1 MKHQVTGNSL
11 AGATMLLS
19 FFLPLSL
26 WAKETLPL
34 HDWIFSQEKISAQKI
49 SSVRGNLKGELEKRA
64 EASPMGL
71 RLDGGNSMD
80 VPGMTAD
87 QLPNKNLT
95 AEAWVSLD
103 SGAQW
108 GAIVGYY
115 QDNGS
120 YEKGWLLGYN
130 KTNFLLSVSSESK
143 LHTITS
149 RTAFEKGKWYH
160 VVGTYDGMTM
170 KLYVNGVEEASGNA
184 ANGEVAYPEE
194 AYYTIGA
201 YHDKDEFFRM
211 QGTVHSVRLYGKTL
225 EPSEIIALNTKGKS
239 LFPKGLTYSVK
250 PHLRFDSPRSATIYW
265 ESDEPGNCILHY
277 GKGDDLGQEM
287 QSKASTRNHSLT
299 IEGLEPGQLYH
310 YRITMVAPSGVKTT
324 GETYELDM
332 RMNFAVPAMP
342 KRTDKELNK
351 LSKAAGEIIRESK
364 INRGV
369 CVVYGFGSGELAYE
383 LAMQSDL
390 VVFGFDDNRERV
402 NEARKWLYQ
411 KGVYG
416 SRVSVRYV
424 ESLDAIPVTGNIA
437 NLLVSE
443 TILKGNECPGNALEM
458 NRLLRPGG
466 GVAFLGKP
474 ADSKGGAPARRIVE
488 WLKENDL
495 KHTRLAGG
503 NWFKVAPGP
512 LADSGEWTHQY
523 GNVGNTTTS
532 NEKLGGATA
541 TTDLEVQWI
550 GRPGADF
557 GIDRN
562 PRMPAPLSSW
572 GRLFHQG
579 MNRMIALDAYNGSTL
594 WSLEIPDLRRVNM
607 PRDASNWCTDG
618 EALYVA
624 VKDRCWEVNAA
635 TGHRRAAHKM
645 PTPYTAATHDWGY
658 IAQDG
663 DLFYGSAVKKNSS
676 YTAFFGGGM
685 WYDKRNPQ
693 SAAKVCSEGVFAINK
708 TNDKLAWSYQGG
720 AVLNPTISIRENK
733 IFFVESRNPEI
744 LKQATGRLHGPNLWK
759 DQFLVALDAYT
770 GKKLWEQPIDT
781 ADGTVVFYMLATEHG
796 LLIESSTNG
805 KFHLYN
811 HDLETGKQ
819 QWETVNNWP
828 NDHHSGH
835 MQHPVAING
844 RLFLEPSAFDL
855 KTGKKVI
862 NQIGKR
868 SGCHTYVGTKDAL
881 IYRGNGRQIAMWGQ
895 ETQKV
900 TTWNRLRPSCWL
912 SVVPAAGMLL
922 VPEGGGG
929 CSCGGWM
936 ETSLAFRPRA
946 PAKEPKKDKKQE

>member
-1 MKHQVTGNSL
+1 M
-11 AGATMLLS
+11 MLS
-19 FFLPLSL
+19 FFLPLGL
-26 WAKETLPL
+26 WAKQTLPL
-34 HDWIFSQEKISAQKI
+34 HDWVFSQEKISAKKI
-49 SSVRGNLKGELEKRA
+49 TSVRGNLIGELERKG
-64 EASPMGL
+64 EASRMGL
-71 RLDGGNSMD
+71 RLDGDNSMD
-80 VPGMTAD
+80 VPGMTAE

-108 GAIVGYY
+108 GAIAGYY

-149 RTAFEKGKWYH
+149 RTPFEKGKWYH
-160 VVGTYDGMTM
+160 VVGSYDGITM
-170 KLYVNGVEEASGNA
+170 KLFVNGVEEASGNA
-184 ANGEVAYPEE
+184 ANGEIAYPEE

-211 QGTVHSVRLYGKTL
+211 KGTVHSVRLYEKTL
-225 EPSEIIALNTKGKS
+225 DPNEIIALHAKGKS
-239 LFPKGLTYSVK
+239 LFPKALTYSVK
-250 PHLRFDSPRSATIYW
+250 PHLRFESPRSATVYW

-277 GKGDDLGQEM
+277 GIGDNLDQEL
-287 QSKASTRNHSLT
+287 QGKAKTRNHSLT
-299 IEGLEPGQLYH
+299 IKGLEPGRLYH

-324 GETYELDM
+324 GKTYELDM

-342 KRTDKELNK
+342 KRTGEEVNQ
-351 LSKAAGEIIRESK
+351 LSQVAAEIIRESK
-364 INRGV
+364 VNRGV
-369 CVVYGFGSGELAYE
+369 CVVYGFGSGQLAYE

-390 VVFGFDDNRERV
+390 VVFGFDDNPDRV
-402 NEARKWLYQ
+402 NKARKWLYG

-416 SRVSVRYV
+416 SRVSVRHV
-424 ESLDAIPVTGNIA
+424 ENLDALPVTGHIA

-443 TILKGNECPGNALEM
+443 TMLFGKDCPGNALEM

-466 GVAFLGKP
+466 GIAVLGKP
-474 ADSKGGAPARRIVE
+474 AGSKEGVSDQRITE
-488 WLKENDL
+488 WLKASDI
-495 KHTRLAGG
+495 KHTRLKGG

-512 LADSGEWTHQY
+512 LANSGEWTHQY
-523 GNVGNTTTS
+523 GNAGNTTSS
-532 NEKLGGATA
+532 NEELGGATA
-541 TTDLEVQWI
+541 TTDLEVQWV

-579 MNRMIALDAYNGSTL
+579 MNRMIALDAYNGSAL

-618 EALYVA
+618 DALFVA
-624 VKDRCWEVNAA
+624 VKDRCWEVDAA

-645 PTPYTAATHDWGY
+645 PSTYSAETHDWGY
-658 IAQDG
+658 VAQDG
-663 DLFYGSAVKKNSS
+663 DLFYGSAVKKNSA

-685 WYDKRNPQ
+685 WYDKREPK
-693 SAAKVCSEGVFAINK
+693 STAKVCSEGVFAINK
-708 TNDKLAWSYQGG
+708 TNEKVAWSYREG
-720 AVLNPTISIRENK
+720 AVLNPTISIRDNK

-796 LLIESSTNG
+796 LVIESSTNG
-805 KFHLYN
+805 KYHLYN
-811 HDLETGKQ
+811 HDLETGKKL
-819 QWETVNNWP
+819 WETVNNWP

-862 NQIGKR
+862 GQIGRR

-895 ETQKV
+895 ETQKT

-946 PAKEPKKDKKQE
+946 SGQETKKGKQQE

>member
-1 MKHQVTGNSL
+1 
-11 AGATMLLS
+11 MLLS
-19 FFLPLSL
+19 FLLPFGL
-26 WAKETLPL
+26 WAKETRPL
-34 HDWIFSQEKISAQKI
+34 HDWTFSQEKISAQKI
-49 SSVRGNLKGELEKRA
+49 TSVRGNLKGELEKQA
-64 EASPMGL
+64 EASRMGM
-71 RLDGGNSMD
+71 RLDGENSMD

-87 QLPNKNLT
+87 QLPSRNLT

-103 SGAQW
+103 SGTRW
-108 GAIVGYY
+108 GSIVGYY
-115 QDNGS
+115 QDNGD

-130 KTNFLLSVSSESK
+130 ETTFLLSVSCESK

-160 VVGTYDGMTM
+160 VVGTYDGKTM
-170 KLYVNGVEEASGNA
+170 KLYVNGVEEASGNS
-184 ANGEVAYPEE
+184 ANGEIAYPGE

-211 QGTVHSVRLYGKTL
+211 KGTVHSVRLYGKTL
-225 EPSEIIALNTKGKS
+225 DPTEIIALHAKGKS

-250 PHLRFDSPRSATIYW
+250 PHLRFDSPGSATVYW
-265 ESDEPGNCILHY
+265 ESDEPGDCILHY
-277 GKGDDLGQEM
+277 GMGDNLDQEV
-287 QSKASTRNHSLT
+287 QSKAQTRNHSLT
-299 IEGLEPGQLYH
+299 IDGLTPGQLYH

-324 GETYELDM
+324 GQTYELDM

-342 KRTDKELNK
+342 KKTGKEVAK
-351 LSKAAGEIIRESK
+351 LGQVAGEIIRESGV
-364 INRGV
+364 NRGV
-369 CVVYGFGSGELAYE
+369 CVVYGFGSGELGYE

-390 VVFGFDDNRERV
+390 VVFGFDDNRDRV
-402 NEARKWLYQ
+402 NKARKWLYG

-416 SRVSVRYV
+416 SRVSVSYV
-424 ESLDAIPVTGNIA
+424 ESLDQVPVTGNIA

-443 TILKGNECPGNALEM
+443 TMLSGEDCPGNALEM

-466 GVAFLGKP
+466 GVAVLGKP
-474 ADSKGGAPARRIVE
+474 AGSKQGVSAQRIVD
-488 WLKENDL
+488 WLK
-495 KHTRLAGG
+495 KHDVKNTRLGG
-503 NWFKVAPGP
+503 GEWFKVTPGP

-523 GNVGNTTTS
+523 GNAGNTTSS
-532 NEKLGGATA
+532 NEKLGGATS

-579 MNRMIALDAYNGSTL
+579 MNRMIALDAYNGSAL

-618 EALYVA
+618 DALFVA

-645 PTPYTAATHDWGY
+645 PAPYSAATHDWGY
-658 IAQDG
+658 VAQDG
-663 DLFYGSAVKKNSS
+663 DLFYGSAVKRNSS

-685 WYDKRNPQ
+685 WYDKREPK

-708 TNDKLAWSYQGG
+708 TNDKLAWNYSGG
-720 AVLNPTISIRENK
+720 AVLNPTISIRDNK

-781 ADGTVVFYMLATEHG
+781 ADGTVVFYMMATEHG
-796 LLIESSTNG
+796 LVIESSTNG

-811 HDLETGKQ
+811 HDLKTGKK

-828 NDHHSGH
+828 SADHSGH

-868 SGCHTYVGTKDAL
+868 SGCHTYVGTRDAL

-895 ETQKV
+895 ETQKT

-946 PAKEPKKDKKQE
+946 QAKETKKSKEQE

>member
-1 MKHQVTGNSL
+1 MRRSL
-11 AGATMLLS
+11 SKQSVSSCA
-19 FFLPLSL
+19 FLFTFCLNFSL
-26 WAKETLPL
+26 WGKVTEPL
-34 HDWIFSQEKISAQKI
+34 HDWSFSEEKVSDRTI
-49 SSVRGNLKGELEKRA
+49 SSVAGNLKGAFERRSETSAFGIRF
-64 EASPMGL
+64 
-71 RLDGGNSMD
+71 DGSTSMD
-80 VPGMTAD
+80 VPEMTPD
-87 QLPNKNLT
+87 QLPSEKIT

-103 SGAQW
+103 AGTRW
-108 GAIVGYY
+108 GSIAGYY

-130 KTNFLLSVSSESK
+130 DTNFVFSVSTASK
-143 LHTITS
+143 LHTVSST
-149 RTAFEKGKWYH
+149 TTFEKGQWYH
-160 VVGTYDGMTM
+160 VIGSYDGKTM
-170 KLYVNGVEEASGNA
+170 KLYVNGVEETIGHA
-184 ANGEVAYPEE
+184 ANGDIAYPDK

-201 YHDKDEFFRM
+201 YRDQDEFFRM
-211 QGTVHSVRLYGKTL
+211 KGTIHRVRLYGDALTAA
-225 EPSEIIALNTKGKS
+225 EIRSLYAKGKS
-239 LFPKGLTYSVK
+239 IFPRGVTYTVK
-250 PHLRFDSPRSATIYW
+250 PHLRFDSPRSATVYW
-265 ESDEPGNCILHY
+265 ETDEPGHAILRY
-277 GKGDDLGQEM
+277 GHGETLDLEVKG
-287 QSKASTRNHSLT
+287 KAQTRNHSIT
-299 IEGLEPGQLYH
+299 IDGLEPGDLYH
-310 YRITMVAPSGVKTT
+310 YRITMVAPAGVKMT
-324 GETYELDM
+324 GDTYELDM

-342 KRTDKELNK
+342 GR
-351 LSKAAGEIIRESK
+351 AGGEESRMGRVAREIIKESGV
-364 INRGV
+364 NRGA
-369 CVVYGFGSGELAYE
+369 CVVYGFGTGELAYQ

-402 NEARKWLYQ
+402 KKARKWLYD

-424 ESLDAIPVTGNIA
+424 ENMDQLPVTGNIA

-443 TILKGNECPGNALEM
+443 SILTGKDCPGNALEVG
-458 NRLLRPGG
+458 RLLRPGG
-466 GVAFLGKP
+466 GIAILGSP
-474 ADSKGGAPARRIVE
+474 ADTPEGVTGERLAE
-488 WLKENDL
+488 WLDAGDVE
-495 KHTRLAGG
+495 HTRLAGG

-523 GNVGNTTTS
+523 GNAGNTTS
-532 NEKLGGATA
+532 SDEKLGGATK
-541 TTDLEVQWI
+541 TTELEVQWI

-572 GRLFHQG
+572 GLLFHQG
-579 MNRMIALDAYNGSTL
+579 MNRMIALDAYNGSAL

-618 EALYVA
+618 DALYVA

-645 PTPYTAATHDWGY
+645 PSPYSATTHDWGY

-685 WYDKRNPQ
+685 WYDKREPK
-693 SAAKVCSEGVFAINK
+693 SAAKVCSEGVFAMSK
-708 TNDKLAWSYQGG
+708 TNDKLAWSYRAG
-720 AVLNPTISIRENK
+720 AVLNPTISIRDNK

-744 LKQATGRLHGPNLWK
+744 LKQSTGRLHGPNLWK

-770 GKKLWEQPIDT
+770 GKKLWEEPIDT
-781 ADGTVVFYMLATEHG
+781 ADGTVVFYMMATEHG
-796 LLIESSTNG
+796 LVIQSSTGG
-805 KFHLYN
+805 KYHLYN
-811 HDLETGKQ
+811 HDLKTGKQ
-819 QWETVNNWP
+819 KWETAIKWP
-828 NDHHSGH
+828 DDHHSGH
-835 MQHPVAING
+835 MQHPVAVND

-862 NQIGKR
+862 DQIGKR
-868 SGCHTYVGTKDAL
+868 SGCHTYVGTRDAL
-881 IYRGNGRQIAMWGQ
+881 IYRGAGRQIAMWGQ
-895 ETQKV
+895 ETKKV
-900 TTWNRLRPSCWL
+900 STWNRLRPSCWL

-946 PAKEPKKDKKQE
+946 KAKETKSKE

>member
-1 MKHQVTGNSL
+1 
-11 AGATMLLS
+11 MLLS
-19 FFLPLSL
+19 LLLPFDI

-34 HDWIFSQEKISAQKI
+34 HDWAFSQGKIAAQSI
-49 SSVRGNLKGELEKRA
+49 TPIRGALKGQLEKQA
-64 EASPMGL
+64 AASPMGL
-71 RLDGGNSMD
+71 RLDGDNSMD
-80 VPGMTAD
+80 VPGMTAA
-87 QLPNKNLT
+87 QLPSRNIT

-103 SGAQW
+103 TGIRW
-108 GAIVGYY
+108 GAIVAYF

-120 YEKGWLLGYN
+120 YEKGWVLGYN
-130 KTNFLLSVSSESK
+130 EKNFVLSVSNESK

-149 RTAFEKGKWYH
+149 RAAFEKDKWYH
-160 VVGTYDGMTM
+160 VVGTYDGKTM

-184 ANGEVAYPEE
+184 ANGDIAYPEQ
-194 AYYTIGA
+194 AYYTVGA
-201 YHDKDEFFRM
+201 YRDKDEFFRM
-211 QGTVHSVRLYGKTL
+211 KGTVHSARLYGKTL
-225 EPSEIIALNTKGKS
+225 DPTEILALHAKGKS
-239 LFPKGLTYSVK
+239 IFPKGLTYSVK
-250 PHLRFDSPRSATIYW
+250 PHLRFDSPGSATVYW
-265 ESDEPGNCILHY
+265 ESDEPGSAILHY
-277 GKGDDLGQEM
+277 GVGDNLGHEVR
-287 QSKASTRNHSLT
+287 STTPTRNHSLT
-299 IEGLEPGQLYH
+299 IDGLEPGQLYH
-310 YRITMVAPSGVKTT
+310 YRITMVASSGVKTT
-324 GETYELDM
+324 GATYELDM

-342 KRTDKELNK
+342 RRTAKEMTQM
-351 LSKAAGEIIRESK
+351 SQVAGEIIRESK
-364 INRGV
+364 VNRGV
-369 CVVYGFGSGELAYE
+369 CVVYGFGSGQLAYE

-390 VVFGFDDNRERV
+390 VVFGFDDNRDRV
-402 NEARKWLYQ
+402 DKARKWLYE
-411 KGVYG
+411 KGIYG

-424 ESLDAIPVTGNIA
+424 DSLDELPVTGNIA

-443 TILKGNECPGNALEM
+443 TILNTKDCPGNADEV

-466 GVAFLGKP
+466 GVAILGQP
-474 ADSKGGAPARRIVE
+474 TNATAGASPDRIAE
-488 WLKENDL
+488 WLKDHEVKN
-495 KHTRLAGG
+495 TRVTGG
-503 NWFKVAPGP
+503 KWFKVEPGP
-512 LADSGEWTHQY
+512 IADSGEWTHQY
-523 GNVGNTTTS
+523 GNAGNTTSS

-541 TTDLEVQWI
+541 TTDLEVQWV

-579 MNRMIALDAYNGSTL
+579 MNRMIALDAYNGSAL

-618 EALYVA
+618 EALFVA
-624 VKDRCWEVNAA
+624 VKDRCWEVDAA

-645 PTPYTAATHDWGY
+645 PSAYSAETHDWGY
-658 IAQDG
+658 VAQDG
-663 DLFYGSAVKKNSS
+663 DLFYGSAVKRNSS
-676 YTAFFGGGM
+676 YTAFFGGAM
-685 WYDKRNPQ
+685 WYDKREPK

-708 TNDKLAWSYQGG
+708 TNKKLVWSYQGG
-720 AVLNPTISIRENK
+720 AVLNPTISIRDNK

-770 GKKLWEQPIDT
+770 GKKLWEEPIDT
-781 ADGTVVFYMLATEHG
+781 ADGTVVFYMMATEHG
-796 LLIESSTNG
+796 LVIESSTSG
-805 KFHLYN
+805 KYHLYN
-811 HDLETGKQ
+811 YNLDTGKQ
-819 QWETVNNWP
+819 QWVTVNNWP

-835 MQHPVAING
+835 MQHPVAVND

-881 IYRGNGRQIAMWGQ
+881 IYRGNDRQIAMWGQ

-936 ETSLAFRPRA
+936 ETSLAFRPRVK
-946 PAKEPKKDKKQE
+946 AKETKKSKEQE